1 MTQLLRHIS
10 LIVLCALAAT
20 TASALELAPYPKVLK
35 SPDGMTVTLAPSA
48 DGAQALLQVTGI
60 NHAIDQVVFLTTRE
74 SQDTSRDIY
83 FTTIDGR
90 RHNLLHREAAR
101 YGGGDRYTAYLPGQR
116 KADVLGYSE
125 DDSKALKPAAL
136 KARFEEQVRGGVQEN
151 LARFDR
157 PKAMARAQ
165 ARVDEADQAAEEAC
179 GTPIKTTLRWSTID
193 DPKLQKLSIGSFCSA
208 VAGELATMC
217 SNEPA
222 FKTTAQ
228 QLGQVQCQFGPALK
242 LRQEN
247 SQLVFTTQ
255 ANAPNQGDFVRQ
267 FLRNQ

>member
-1 MTQLLRHIS
+1 MTQLFRHFS
-10 LIVLCALAAT
+10 LIVLCAFAAT
-20 TASALELAPYPKVLK
+20 TATALELAPYPKALK
-35 SPDGMTVTLAPSA
+35 GPDGMTMALAPST
-48 DGAQALLQVTGI
+48 DGEQALLQVTGI

-74 SQDTSRDIY
+74 SQGTSRDIY

-116 KADVLGYSE
+116 DPVVLGYSE
-125 DDSKALKPAAL
+125 DDSKALKPDVL
-136 KARFEEQVRGGVQEN
+136 KARFEEQVKGGVQEK

-165 ARVDEADQAAEEAC
+165 ATVDEADQAAGKAC
-179 GTPIKTTLRWSTID
+179 STPVKTTIRWASID
-193 DPKLQKLSIGSFCSA
+193 DPKLKKLGIGSFCSA
-208 VAGELATMC
+208 VASELATLC

-222 FKTTAQ
+222 FKTTAK
-228 QLGQVQCQFGPALK
+228 QLSQVQCEFGTDLK
-242 LRQEN
+242 LRQES

-255 ANAPNQGDFVRQ
+255 ADAPNQGDFVRQ